1 MKIGKLRLLNNF
13 DNIKSVKVDKIQG
26 ECMKKIVSGLI
37 TLLILGGGMVVFAQT
52 TTPRLLERIRE
63 RPRISTQEFQQ
74 NREEIQRQIEQIRA
88 EYRKQIQ
95 EKREEMKAKIE
106 ALKEQLRTKLR
117 ERISERK
124 RAIVERI
131 YDRINAL
138 NERMTDHYMDV
149 LDHLEKVLE
158 RIESRTAKAELN
170 GRDVSK
176 VKEAIEKAHEA
187 IEKARKAVK
196 AQAEKVYQPP
206 EITTEEKLKLDVG
219 KLRQQLHDDLKAV
232 EKLVKDARD
241 AVRQAAVALAQIPKV
256 DELEVPTTTETTT
269 QPTQ

>member
-1 MKIGKLRLLNNF
+1 
-13 DNIKSVKVDKIQG
+13 
-26 ECMKKIVSGLI
+26 MKKVAIFLI
-37 TLLILGGGMVVFAQT
+37 SFVVLSIGAVALSQT

-63 RPRISTQEFQQ
+63 TPRISVQEFQQ
-74 NREEIQRQIEQIRA
+74 NRVEVQRQIEQNRIEFRN
-88 EYRKQIQ
+88 QIQ
-95 EKREEMKAKIE
+95 NKREEMKTKID
-106 ALKEQLRTKLR
+106 ALKEKLR
-117 ERISERK
+117 ERLRERIGERK
-124 RAIVERI
+124 RAIVEKI
-131 YDRINAL
+131 YDRINVL

-158 RIESRTAKAELN
+158 RIESRTAKAKLN
-170 GRDVSK
+170 GRDVTS
-176 VKEAIEKAHEA
+176 VESAIEKAHQA
-187 IEKARKAVK
+187 INTAREAVK

-206 EITTEEKLKLDVG
+206 EITTEANLKLDVG
-219 KLRQQLHDDLKAV
+219 KLRQQLHDDLRAV

>member
-1 MKIGKLRLLNNF
+1 
-13 DNIKSVKVDKIQG
+13 
-26 ECMKKIVSGLI
+26 MKKAVLALIVI
-37 TLLILGGGMVVFAQT
+37 AILGGWIVAFAQT

-63 RPRISTQEFQQ
+63 RSRISVQEFQQ
-74 NREEIQRQIEQIRA
+74 NREEIQRLILQNRTELQN
-88 EYRKQIQ
+88 QIQ
-95 EKREEMKAKIE
+95 NKRTEMKSRIE
-106 ALKEQLRTKLR
+106 ALKAQLRERLR

-124 RAIVERI
+124 REIVERI

-138 NERMTDHYMDV
+138 NERMTDHYLDV
-149 LDHLEKVLE
+149 LYRLEKILE
-158 RIESRTAKAELN
+158 RIESRTAKAKLN
-170 GRDVSK
+170 GKDVSK
-176 VKEAIEKAHEA
+176 AEEAIQKAHQA
-187 IEKARKAVK
+187 INTAREAVK
-196 AQAEKVYQPP
+196 TQAEKVYQPP

>member
-1 MKIGKLRLLNNF
+1 
-13 DNIKSVKVDKIQG
+13 
-26 ECMKKIVSGLI
+26 MKKVAIFLI
-37 TLLILGGGMVVFAQT
+37 SFVVLSIGAVALSQT
-52 TTPRLLERIRE
+52 ITPRLLERLRE
-63 RPRISTQEFQQ
+63 RSQISTQEFQQ
-74 NREEIQRQIEQIRA
+74 NREEIQRLIEQNRIEFRN
-88 EYRKQIQ
+88 QVQ
-95 EKREEMKAKIE
+95 NKREEMKTKID
-106 ALKEQLRTKLR
+106 ALKEKLRERLR

-158 RIESRTAKAELN
+158 RIESRTAKAKLN

-176 VKEAIEKAHEA
+176 VEEAIQKAHEA
-187 IEKARKAVK
+187 IEKAREAVK

-206 EITTEEKLKLDVG
+206 QITTEENLKLDVG